1 MALSE
6 IDSFV
11 EKFKHLWHAGIK
23 ASLNVES
30 FDGVANLHLQQERKA
45 LISAISAYID

>member
-1 MALSE
+1 MAFSE

-30 FDGVANLHLQQERKA
+30 FDGVANLQQERKA
-45 LISAISAYID
+45 LISAISA